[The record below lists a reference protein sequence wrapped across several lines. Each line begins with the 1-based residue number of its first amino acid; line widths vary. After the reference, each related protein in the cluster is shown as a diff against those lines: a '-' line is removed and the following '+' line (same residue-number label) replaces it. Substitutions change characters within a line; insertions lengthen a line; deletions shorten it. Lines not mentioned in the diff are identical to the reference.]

1 MTQTPQAAAAA
12 ITHRALSLRIFRLRF
27 RFLFVAL
34 LLVILASPFLD
45 DSFLHRAYFVVLFAM
60 VMLAAILIASD
71 RHWHKLVALAI
82 GAVWLV
88 VSLIGL
94 SWQTGAVTIF
104 ANLLVC
110 LFSAF
115 VLYLVMSNVVSAK
128 EVDLNILL
136 GAASVYLL
144 IAIAWTASYIVIFEL
159 DPEAFK
165 LIHGEARPYF
175 HQFLYFSLTTLT
187 TVGYGDITPVSPFA
201 QIWATMEA
209 VFGTLY
215 MALLVA
221 RLVGLYQSQKAQAE

>member
-1 MTQTPQAAAAA
+1 MNVTPQTMAAA
-12 ITHRALSLRIFRLRF
+12 IMRRTLSLRIFRLRF

-45 DSFLHRAYFVVLFAM
+45 DSLLHRAYFVVLFAM

-71 RHWHKLVALAI
+71 RHQHKLVALAI
-82 GAVWLV
+82 GTVWLA
-88 VSLIGL
+88 VSLFGL
-94 SWQTGAVTIF
+94 NWQTAAVTMS

-110 LFSAF
+110 LFSAY
-115 VLYLVMSNVVSAK
+115 VLYLVLSKIVSAK

-144 IAIAWTASYIVIFEL
+144 IALAWTASYMIVFQL
-159 DPEAFK
+159 DPEAFN

-187 TVGYGDITPVSPFA
+187 TLGYGDITPVSPFA
-201 QIWATMEA
+201 QIWSTMEA
-209 VFGTLY
+209 VVGTLY

-221 RLVGLYQSQKAQAE
+221 RLVGLYQRPNQQPS